1 LEKYIEE
8 HHRPICRSRA
18 LRGMRRPCRKT
29 RWSKQH
35 FMDVK
40 VESSNA
46 ASVTLTRI
54 FFSNDANNQKVA
66 DFECGKYKKVAQ
78 FVAKEKDRRRY
89 NCVTP

>member
-1 LEKYIEE
+1 MKNI
-8 HHRPICRSRA
+8 IA
-18 LRGMRRPCRKT
+18 LSAVAVLCAACAAPVA
-29 RWSKQH
+29 KQDGQSSS